1 MVKRFL
7 QKKLF
12 IASIILNI
20 ALFGILCFGAYYKR
34 ASIANY
40 ATKLYNAILLKKYL
54 EKTGEQF
61 GEFSRQ
67 KYQAE
72 IQYINNNYDNKL
84 KIAILGNSL
93 TLIPDWNGGA
103 GLTASEPSKDYVH
116 ILLNTIS
123 TVKYL
128 DIEYLVLNIAEFE
141 RGFEDFDFTRF
152 EIVRDFEP
160 DIIIFQ
166 IGENVITEKL
176 KTKGELF
183 VKNYHKLI
191 SYCNVKNVIIC
202 LPFWPE
208 KEKINL
214 ITEVALNSGVYLV
227 DLSHLGSGIDP
238 LNFASSERKYDN
250 PGVGAHPG
258 DYGMN
263 NIAKLLYITINK
275 IIE

>member
-1 MVKRFL
+1 MVKKFSL
-7 QKKLF
+7 KKLF
-12 IASIILNI
+12 VASIILNI
-20 ALFGILCFGAYYKR
+20 VLFGILCFGAYYKR
-34 ASIANY
+34 ASITNY
-40 ATKLYNAILLKKYL
+40 VTKLYNTILLRKYL
-54 EKTGEQF
+54 EKTGEHF

-67 KYQAE
+67 KYQVE

-123 TVKYL
+123 TEKYL

-141 RGFEDFDFTRF
+141 REFEDFDFTRL
-152 EIVRDFEP
+152 EIIKNFEP

-166 IGENVITEKL
+166 IGENVINEKL
-176 KTKGELF
+176 KIKGELF
-183 VKNYHKLI
+183 VNNYLKLI
-191 SYCNVKNVIIC
+191 SYFNVENIIIC

-214 ITEVALNSGVYLV
+214 ITDVAIKSESYLV

-250 PGVGAHPG
+250 LGVGAHPG

-275 IIE
+275 IIK

>member
-1 MVKRFL
+1 MKR
-7 QKKLF
+7 KLF
-12 IASIILNI
+12 LFSIILNI
-20 ALFGILCFGAYYKR
+20 FLFSFLCFGAYYKR
-34 ASIANY
+34 ASLANY
-40 ATKLYNAILLKKYL
+40 VTKYYNTIFLKKEL
-54 EKTGEQF
+54 EKIGEQF
-61 GEFSRQ
+61 GEFSHQ

-72 IQYINNNYDNKL
+72 IQLINNNHNKKI

-123 TVKYL
+123 TEKKL
-128 DIEYLVLNIAEFE
+128 NIEYLILNIAEFE
-141 RGFEDFDFTRF
+141 REFEGFNFNRL
-152 EIVRDFEP
+152 EIIRNFEP

-166 IGENVITEKL
+166 IGENVLTERL
-176 KTKGELF
+176 RIKGELF
-183 VKNYHKLI
+183 INNYVSLI
-191 SYCNVKNVIIC
+191 SYCSGENVIIC

-214 ITEVALNSGVYLV
+214 ITEVALKSESYLV

-263 NIAKLLYITINK
+263 NIAKLLFITLNK